1 MAKEISLQNQDL
13 NRFLSDERGRV
24 LSYLRKQFSVSDD
37 DLDDIFQ
44 ESSMAL
50 FLNVRDGKLSTLT
63 SSLGT
68 YFMKVCINQTL
79 KFLGKNSKT
88 MPLFDDRRI
97 TNPDFVRDDKKRN
110 YYMITVKGEK
120 RIDLKEFRKA
130 HGTRQL
136 SFASA
141 DDMMSIM
148 KLQPG
153 SVTPLGLLNDEDR
166 KVKLYL
172 DSSLTDGLI
181 GVHPNDNTAT
191 VWMHADDLV
200 RIIKEH
206 GSEVEIVDMG

>member
-24 LSYLRKQFSVSDD
+24 ISYLRKQFSVSDD
-37 DLDDIFQ
+37 DLNDIFQ

-97 TNPDFVRDDKKRN
+97 TNSDFVRDDKIAELYGACIDAEEEEKKTRMELLVN
-110 YYMITVKGEK
+110 NIIASMTETCKNILHGYYWDDFSTSTIADMFNFSDANSVKAQKYKCVKKFRDKYNE
-120 RIDLKEFRKA
+120 LKNKIY
-130 HGTRQL
+130 G
-136 SFASA
+136 
-141 DDMMSIM
+141 
-148 KLQPG
+148 
-153 SVTPLGLLNDEDR
+153 
-166 KVKLYL
+166 
-172 DSSLTDGLI
+172 
-181 GVHPNDNTAT
+181 
-191 VWMHADDLV
+191 
-200 RIIKEH
+200 
-206 GSEVEIVDMG
+206 

>member
-37 DLDDIFQ
+37 DLNDIFQ

-97 TNPDFVRDDKKRN
+97 TNSDFVRDDKIAELYGACIDAEEEEKKTRMELLVN
-110 YYMITVKGEK
+110 NIIASMTDTCKNILHSYYWDDFSTSTIADMFNFSDANSVKAQKYKCVKKFRDKYNE
-120 RIDLKEFRKA
+120 LKNKIY
-130 HGTRQL
+130 G
-136 SFASA
+136 
-141 DDMMSIM
+141 
-148 KLQPG
+148 
-153 SVTPLGLLNDEDR
+153 
-166 KVKLYL
+166 
-172 DSSLTDGLI
+172 
-181 GVHPNDNTAT
+181 
-191 VWMHADDLV
+191 
-200 RIIKEH
+200 
-206 GSEVEIVDMG
+206 

>member
-79 KFLGKNSKT
+79 KFLGKNTKT

-97 TNPDFVRDDKKRN
+97 TNSDFVRDDKIAELYGACIDAEEEEKKTRMELLVN
-110 YYMITVKGEK
+110 NIIASMTETCKNILHGYYWDDFSTSTIADMLNFSDANSVKAQKYKCVKKFRDKYNE
-120 RIDLKEFRKA
+120 LKNKIY
-130 HGTRQL
+130 G
-136 SFASA
+136 
-141 DDMMSIM
+141 
-148 KLQPG
+148 
-153 SVTPLGLLNDEDR
+153 
-166 KVKLYL
+166 
-172 DSSLTDGLI
+172 
-181 GVHPNDNTAT
+181 
-191 VWMHADDLV
+191 
-200 RIIKEH
+200 
-206 GSEVEIVDMG
+206 

>member
-68 YFMKVCINQTL
+68 YFIKVCINQTL

-97 TNPDFVRDDKKRN
+97 TNSEFVRDDKIAELYGVCLDAEEEERKTRMELLVN
-110 YYMITVKGEK
+110 NIIASMTETCKNILHGYYWDDFSTSTIADMFNFSDANSVKAQKYKCVKKFRDKYNE
-120 RIDLKEFRKA
+120 LKNKIY
-130 HGTRQL
+130 G
-136 SFASA
+136 
-141 DDMMSIM
+141 
-148 KLQPG
+148 
-153 SVTPLGLLNDEDR
+153 
-166 KVKLYL
+166 
-172 DSSLTDGLI
+172 
-181 GVHPNDNTAT
+181 
-191 VWMHADDLV
+191 
-200 RIIKEH
+200 
-206 GSEVEIVDMG
+206 

>member
-97 TNPDFVRDDKKRN
+97 TNSDFVRDDKIAELYGACIDAEEEEKKTRMELLVNNIIASMTETCKNILHGYYWDDFSTSTIADMFNFSDANSVKAQKYKCVKKFRN
-110 YYMITVKGEK
+110 KYNE
-120 RIDLKEFRKA
+120 LKNKIY
-130 HGTRQL
+130 G
-136 SFASA
+136 
-141 DDMMSIM
+141 
-148 KLQPG
+148 
-153 SVTPLGLLNDEDR
+153 
-166 KVKLYL
+166 
-172 DSSLTDGLI
+172 
-181 GVHPNDNTAT
+181 
-191 VWMHADDLV
+191 
-200 RIIKEH
+200 
-206 GSEVEIVDMG
+206 